1 MTGVRGSQIP
11 VVRAES
17 VHCVLG
23 GRSVL
28 RDVTVD
34 VRAGERVVL
43 RGPNGAGKTTLLR
56 CLAGVLP
63 VRSGRITIAGHRAGT
78 PGAGAA
84 LGICLAPEGGLYPAL
99 SGRDNLLFA
108 ARLAG
113 WGRAAGRAV
122 ARVSAELGVPSD
134 PRLPAGRY
142 SAGMRAR
149 VGIARALVGEPQV
162 ALLDEPTRSLDEEG
176 RDLFWAALQ
185 ARPDLT
191 VVMAS
196 HLDQDARNCDR
207 TRHLGAS
214 ATAPTD
220 VS

>member
-1 MTGVRGSQIP
+1 MTGVRGSQLP

-17 VHCVLG
+17 VRCVLG

-28 RDVTVD
+28 RDVTLD

-78 PGAGAA
+78 PAAGAA

-113 WGRAAGRAV
+113 WGVAAGQAV
-122 ARVSAELGVPSD
+122 ARVSAELGVPGD
-134 PRLPAGRY
+134 VRLPAGRY

-149 VGIARALVGEPQV
+149 VGIARALIGEPQV
-162 ALLDEPTRSLDEEG
+162 VLLDEPTRSLDEEG
-176 RDLFWAALQ
+176 RVLFWAALR
-185 ARPDLT
+185 ARPALT
-191 VVMAS
+191 VVLAS

-207 TRHLGAS
+207 PLHLGVS
-214 ATAPTD
+214 ETAPTD